1 MVGLVFIIIAI
12 AVVIRYIFFW
22 EPVDTKNIFGSS
34 PLFIAHRGTPVTIPE
49 NTLESFKNAINIGF
63 EAIEVDVC
71 STKDKVVVC
80 SHNIDL
86 ERETNGQGFLNETNY
101 EKARLVKTGIYY
113 HPSKT
118 SEIPTLYDVIKKLP
132 QNVLVNIEIKP
143 ANLWNIGTA
152 VRVVKM
158 IKSKKITQ
166 KIIISTFNPVA
177 IWVMKLFTPN
187 IITGYL
193 FKSTKHLWTVNF
205 FHPDCLH
212 PEGGIVTRALV
223 NQAHKRGQAVN
234 VWTIDSRPGKRW
246 LEKLNV
252 DGIIT
257 NYYSPG

>member
-1 MVGLVFIIIAI
+1 MVGLVFTIIAI
-12 AVVIRYIFFW
+12 AVVIRHIFFW

-34 PLFIAHRGTPVTIPE
+34 PLFIAHRGTPITIPE

-63 EAIEVDVC
+63 EAIEVDAC

-86 ERETNGQGFLNETNY
+86 ERETNGQGFLDETNY
-101 EKARLVKTGIYY
+101 EKARLVKTGIHS
-113 HPSKT
+113 HPTKT
-118 SEIPTLYDVIKKLP
+118 SEIPVLCDVLKQLP
-132 QNVLVNIEIKP
+132 QNILVNIEIKP

-152 VRVVKM
+152 MRVAKM

-166 KIIISTFNPVA
+166 KTIISTFNPVA

-257 NYYSPG
+257 NYYSSG

>member
-1 MVGLVFIIIAI
+1 MGGLIFTIIAI

-22 EPVDTKNIFGSS
+22 EPVNMKNIFGSS
-34 PLFIAHRGTPVTIPE
+34 PLFIAHRGTPFIIPE
-49 NTLESFKNAINIGF
+49 NTLQSLKNAINIGF
-63 EAIEVDVC
+63 EAVEVDVY
-71 STKDKVVVC
+71 STKDKVVIC

-86 ERETNGQGFLNETNY
+86 ERETNGQGFLDETSY
-101 EKARLVKTGIYY
+101 EKTRLVKTGVYS

-118 SEIPTLYDVIKKLP
+118 SEIPTLYSVIKKLP
-132 QNVLVNIEIKP
+132 PNVLVNIEIKP

-152 VRVVKM
+152 VRVAKM

-166 KIIISTFNPVA
+166 KIIISTFNPAALWAV
-177 IWVMKLFTPN
+177 KLFAPK

-193 FKSTKHLWTVNF
+193 FTTTKHLWAINL

-234 VWTIDSRPGKRW
+234 VWTIDSRPGKHW

>member
-1 MVGLVFIIIAI
+1 MVSLVFTIIAI
-12 AVVIRYIFFW
+12 AVVIRYVFFW

-34 PLFIAHRGTPVTIPE
+34 PLFIAHRGTPFTIPE
-49 NTLESFKNAINIGF
+49 NTLESFKNAINTGF

-71 STKDKVVVC
+71 STKDKAVVC

-101 EKARLVKTGIYY
+101 EKARLIKTGIYS
-113 HPSKT
+113 HPRKT
-118 SEIPTLYDVIKKLP
+118 IEIPTLYDVIKELP
-132 QNVLVNIEIKP
+132 QNILVNIEIKP

-158 IKSKKITQ
+158 IKSKKINQ

-177 IWVMKLFTPN
+177 ILVMKLFTPK

-193 FKSTKHLWTVNF
+193 FKSTKHLWAVNF

-212 PEGGIVTRALV
+212 PEGGIVSRALV

-246 LEKLNV
+246 LKNLNV

-257 NYYSPG
+257 NYYSSD

>member
-1 MVGLVFIIIAI
+1 MVGLVFTIIAI
-12 AVVIRYIFFW
+12 AVVIRHIFFW

-34 PLFIAHRGTPVTIPE
+34 PLFIAHRGTPITIPE

-63 EAIEVDVC
+63 EAIEVDAC

-86 ERETNGQGFLNETNY
+86 ERETNGQGFLDETNY
-101 EKARLVKTGIYY
+101 EKARLVKTGIHS
-113 HPSKT
+113 HPTKT
-118 SEIPTLYDVIKKLP
+118 SEIPVLYDVLKQLP
-132 QNVLVNIEIKP
+132 QNILVNIEIKP

-152 VRVVKM
+152 MRVAKM

-166 KIIISTFNPVA
+166 KTIISTFNPVA

-212 PEGGIVTRALV
+212 PEGGIVTRELV

-257 NYYSPG
+257 NYYSSG

>member
-1 MVGLVFIIIAI
+1 MVGLVFTIIAI
-12 AVVIRYIFFW
+12 AVVIRHIFFW

-34 PLFIAHRGTPVTIPE
+34 PLFIAHRGTPITIPE

-63 EAIEVDVC
+63 EAIEVDAC

-86 ERETNGQGFLNETNY
+86 ERETNGQGFLDETNY
-101 EKARLVKTGIYY
+101 EKARLVKTGIHS
-113 HPSKT
+113 HPTKT
-118 SEIPTLYDVIKKLP
+118 SEIPVLCDVLKQLP
-132 QNVLVNIEIKP
+132 QNILVNIEIKP

-152 VRVVKM
+152 MRVAKM

-166 KIIISTFNPVA
+166 KTIISTFNPVA
-177 IWVMKLFTPN
+177 IWAMKLFTPN

-193 FKSTKHLWTVNF
+193 FTSTKHLWAINF

-212 PEGGIVTRALV
+212 PEGGIITRALV
-223 NQAHKRGQAVN
+223 NQAHKWGQAVN
-234 VWTIDSRPGKRW
+234 VWTIDSHPGKRW

-257 NYYSPG
+257 NYYSSG

>member
-1 MVGLVFIIIAI
+1 MVGLVFTIIAI
-12 AVVIRYIFFW
+12 AVVIRHIFFW

-34 PLFIAHRGTPVTIPE
+34 PLFIAHRGTPITIPE

-63 EAIEVDVC
+63 EAIEVDAC

-86 ERETNGQGFLNETNY
+86 ERETNGQGYLDETNY
-101 EKARLVKTGIYY
+101 EKARLVKTGIHS
-113 HPSKT
+113 HPTKT
-118 SEIPTLYDVIKKLP
+118 SEMPVLYDVLKQLP
-132 QNVLVNIEIKP
+132 QNILVNIEIKP

-152 VRVVKM
+152 MRVAKM

-166 KIIISTFNPVA
+166 KTIISTFNPVA
-177 IWVMKLFTPN
+177 IWAMKLFTPN

-212 PEGGIVTRALV
+212 PEGGIVTRELV

-246 LEKLNV
+246 LKKLNV
-252 DGIIT
+252 DGVIT

>member
-1 MVGLVFIIIAI
+1 MVGLVFTIIAI
-12 AVVIRYIFFW
+12 AVVIRHIFFW

-34 PLFIAHRGTPVTIPE
+34 PLFIAHRGTPITIPE

-63 EAIEVDVC
+63 EAIEVDAC

-86 ERETNGQGFLNETNY
+86 ERETNGQGYLDETNY
-101 EKARLVKTGIYY
+101 EKARLVKTGIHS
-113 HPSKT
+113 HPTKT
-118 SEIPTLYDVIKKLP
+118 SEIPVLYDVLKQLP
-132 QNVLVNIEIKP
+132 QNILVNIEIKP

-152 VRVVKM
+152 MRVAKM

-166 KIIISTFNPVA
+166 KTIISTFNPVA

-212 PEGGIVTRALV
+212 PEGGIVTRELV

-257 NYYSPG
+257 NYYSSG